1 MLQFCLWPISQQ
13 HASPYPDEPGSQH
26 PRHPIGSLRSHSRVH
41 RASPKTPAVFSG
53 GIRHRPVWEPH
64 PDRKSRASHAV
75 HIFLCRHNDGPLR
88 HIPAPVCGVHSHGA
102 CPNVQFPSNIAI
114 LQFCFLLWVQ
124 YIVIVPSALL
134 YRIYYFM
141 GFIKL
146 VQFVII
152 NIIIYMFFLLCGDWK
167 F

>member
-1 MLQFCLWPISQQ
+1 MAPNYRRFWVPYFKYSYLYLLFLKPMLTVLPLRPISQQ
-13 HASPYPDEPGSQH
+13 HASPHPDEPGSQH
-26 PRHPIGSLRSHSRVH
+26 PRHPIGSLRSHSHVH
-41 RASPKTPAVFSG
+41 RASPKTQAVFSG

-102 CPNVQFPSNIAI
+102 CPNVRFPSNIAI

-124 YIVIVPSALL
+124 YSGQNTPART
-134 YRIYYFM
+134 Y
-141 GFIKL
+141 
-146 VQFVII
+146 
-152 NIIIYMFFLLCGDWK
+152 
-167 F
+167 